1 MITDKKAQVS
11 LEYLL
16 IFAISLILLI
26 TFTIPIATI
35 ALEKTS
41 DVSNTL
47 NAKNEMSKLSN
58 AISQVYGEGQGA
70 KQTVHLDVDKQ
81 ITLKIYPSQ
90 IQTRIQ
96 LNNGEYKDL
105 KVDHNSNLAS
115 QTIILDKGENT
126 ITVEWPLNSQNMIVV
141 KKF

>member
-1 MITDKKAQVS
+1 MINNKGQVS

-26 TFTIPIATI
+26 SFSLPIATI

-41 DVSNTL
+41 DVSDSL
-47 NAKNEMSKLSN
+47 NVKNEISKLSN

-70 KQTVHLDVDKQ
+70 KQTVHLDVDRPV
-81 ITLKIYPSQ
+81 TLKIYNSQ
-90 IQTRIQ
+90 IQTRI
-96 LNNGEYKDL
+96 LLSDGEYKDL

-115 QTIILDKGENT
+115 QSLLLDKGENT
-126 ITVEWPLNSQNMIVV
+126 VTVEWPQNSENMIVV
-141 KKF
+141 KNF